1 MGPASKQAIE
11 NYKRRNNGAV
21 PSQIFIYRDGVGDG
35 QIDFVKNFE
44 IPQISA
50 VLNTYG
56 GGLANLKYLSLIK
69 SSVNKNSSNCL
80 SVNSSE

>member
-56 GGLANLKYLSLIK
+56 GRLANLISLIK